1 MSETQFNRI
10 ATLEKKKV
18 FLNKEL
24 KLDDYKEDDEDG
36 SNKSPLNSPQSNK
49 EEKRG
54 RNRENKRREERSAE
68 REERSV

>member
-10 ATLEKKKV
+10 ATLEKKKI

-49 EEKRG
+49 KKKR
-54 RNRENKRREERSAE
+54 KK
-68 REERSV
+68 